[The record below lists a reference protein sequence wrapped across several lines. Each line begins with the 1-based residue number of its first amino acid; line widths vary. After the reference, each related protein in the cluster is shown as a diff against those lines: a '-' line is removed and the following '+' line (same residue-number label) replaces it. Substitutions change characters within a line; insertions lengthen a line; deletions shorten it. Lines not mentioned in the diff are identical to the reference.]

1 MSKKDD
7 LKAAYE
13 CRQPAGAVPIWE
25 LHFHCWEQAAGR
37 HYVGRPEFDS
47 LSLAE
52 QRSALAA
59 NADIIIEVAEDLHF
73 AGVTI
78 PDSPWDCMYTLPMDA
93 RLELARLLSSRAG
106 EDFMVVASCPGI
118 IGMPGSHEYI
128 DFSYKLFDAPEE
140 IDERA
145 QANLAAGIETSKRLR
160 DAGVE
165 AVYSGADIADNKGPW
180 FSPEQLDRYIYPYLK
195 EWSDALRS
203 IGLYAILHT
212 DGDIAPLLGKLASSG
227 LHGVQAVDPVAGMDI
242 AESKKTVNGKLCLCG
257 NVDCGMLIVGDKSEI
272 YQSTTEILT
281 SCKAGGGLVLG
292 ASNAVVIETPIDNYR
307 EVIRAWEDSGSY
319 S

>member
-7 LKAAYE
+7 LKAALE

-25 LHFHCWEQAAGR
+25 LHFHCWEQASGR
-37 HYVGRPEFDS
+37 HFVGRPEFDT
-47 LSLAE
+47 LSAAE
-52 QRSALAA
+52 RKTALAS
-59 NADIIIEVAEDLHF
+59 NADIIIEVAENLHY

-78 PDSPWDCMYTLPMDA
+78 PDTPWDCIYTLPMEA
-93 RLELARLLSSRAG
+93 RIELAQLLSRTAG
-106 EDFMVVASCPGI
+106 DDFMIVASCPGI

-145 QANLAAGIETSKRLR
+145 RRSLDTGIETAKKLR
-160 DAGVE
+160 DAGIE

-180 FSPEQLDRYIYPYLK
+180 FSPDQLDRFVYPYLEK
-195 EWSDALRS
+195 WSEALRA

-212 DGDIAPLLGKLASSG
+212 DGDITQMLGRLSETG

-242 AESKKTVNGKLCLCG
+242 AYAKSLVDGKLCLCG
-257 NVDCGMLIVGDKSEI
+257 NVDCGMLIMDTKDKI
-272 YQSTTEILT
+272 YDSTCGILKD
-281 SCKAGGGLVLG
+281 CKAGGGLVLG
-292 ASNAVVIETPIDNYR
+292 ASNAVVIETPIEKYR
-307 EVIRAWEDSGSY
+307 EVVRAWEDAGQY
-319 S
+319 T